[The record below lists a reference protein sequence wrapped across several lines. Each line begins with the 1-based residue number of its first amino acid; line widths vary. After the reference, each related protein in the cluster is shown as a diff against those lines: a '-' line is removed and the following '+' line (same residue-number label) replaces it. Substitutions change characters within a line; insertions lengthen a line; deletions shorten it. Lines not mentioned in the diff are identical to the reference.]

1 MPFLTKGTRK
11 TIGPFRGIPSYIPIG
26 IAASLTSMERGHRH
40 PTTNLE
46 AILSKIFSPRVSA
59 IWALAAN
66 MTSPIRTPLGQF
78 TSQLRHPIQEVTAS
92 SNLREA
98 VMRPSNTAPAR
109 VSLPRATL
117 VSSLVIVYVGHPAIQ
132 TPHLIHLDISSFRAA
147 KWVYVLSIRKE
158 LSQDFSCIRPL
169 LFGDILRSAI
179 GNHL

>member
-1 MPFLTKGTRK
+1 MLFMKKGMRGAN
-11 TIGPFRGIPSYIPIG
+11 GPLRGIPSYIPMG

-46 AILSKIFSPRVSA
+46 AILSTIFNPRVSA
-59 IWALAAN
+59 ISAFAAN

-78 TSQLRHPIQEVTAS
+78 TSQVRHPIQEVTAS
-92 SNLREA
+92 SNLRET

-132 TPHLIHLDISSFRAA
+132 TPHLIHLDISSFR
-147 KWVYVLSIRKE
+147 
-158 LSQDFSCIRPL
+158 
-169 LFGDILRSAI
+169 
-179 GNHL
+179 